1 MLLIVPTGEH
11 VDIFRKRSAMAGHN
25 AGAKHHWIRVQPD
38 PGFTRAETGHAFTEI
53 FRRIEL
59 KEKISGGLLLEG
71 RFVHETGEPA
81 KSDSF

>member
-1 MLLIVPTGEH
+1 LIVPTGEH

-25 AGAKHHWIRVQPD
+25 AGAKHHWIRVQSD
-38 PGFTRAETGHAFTEI
+38 SDAFTEI
-53 FRRIEL
+53 FRRIDL